1 MGHETQNTGATS
13 SARLTSIDAARGL
26 VMVIMAL
33 DHVRD
38 LLHHD
43 AMLAQPT
50 DLRSTTI
57 LLFFTRWVTHL
68 CAPMFML
75 TSGLGAY
82 LWWRR
87 GHTRGELSRF
97 LATRGLW
104 LMVLELTVMRVAYN
118 FSLSTEYPLMLI
130 VLWVLGLCMV
140 CLAALVWLP
149 LPAVALLSLATIAL
163 HNLLDP
169 IRASQLGSFSWLWFL
184 LHQVGAFPL
193 FGTVAI
199 VGYPLI
205 PWVAVTALGFAIGP
219 WFAPLRQVPAKA
231 GTHERLMLA
240 GLAATAL
247 FIALRAVNGYGDP
260 SHWADNAKPF
270 FTLLSFL
277 NTTKY
282 PPSLLYL
289 LMTLGPGLLLLAWFQ
304 RHPPSARNPLV
315 IFGRVPLFY
324 FVGHFFL
331 VHAATALLALARYG
345 DPAWA
350 FVFTPVPTMGG
361 PAALYPAD
369 FGVSL
374 GATYLVWVGVVLL
387 MYPACRWFAA
397 LKTRRR
403 DWWLSY
409 L

>member
-1 MGHETQNTGATS
+1 
-13 SARLTSIDAARGL
+13 
-26 VMVIMAL
+26 MVIMAL

-38 LLHHD
+38 LVHHD

-50 DLRSTTI
+50 DLRSTTVI
-57 LLFFTRWVTHL
+57 LFFTRWITHF

-75 TSGLGAY
+75 TSGIGAY

-87 GHTRGELSRF
+87 GRTRGELSRF
-97 LATRGLW
+97 LVTRGLW
-104 LMVLELTVMRVAYN
+104 LMVLELTVMRLGYN
-118 FSLSTEYPLMLI
+118 FSVSTEYPLMLI

-140 CLAALVWLP
+140 CLAVIVWLP
-149 LPAVALLSLATIAL
+149 LPAVAVLSVATIAL

-169 IRASQLGSFSWLWFL
+169 IRAAQLGSSSWLWFL
-184 LHQVGAFPL
+184 LHQVGAFPV

-205 PWVAVTALGFAIGP
+205 PWVAVMALGFAIGP
-219 WFAPLRQVPAKA
+219 WFTGTRTTPGRSLTEAARTVVGTKAERSLAVALAKA
-231 GTHERLMLA
+231 EGGPHERLMIA
-240 GLAATAL
+240 GLASTAL
-247 FIALRAVNGYGDP
+247 FIVLRALNGYGDP
-260 SHWADNAKPF
+260 SHWVFSAKPF

-304 RHPPSARNPLV
+304 RHPPRTTNPLV
-315 IFGRVPLFY
+315 TFGRVPLFY
-324 FVGHFFL
+324 FVGHFFV
-331 VHAATALLALARYG
+331 VHAATALLALVRYG
-345 DPAWA
+345 TAAWS

-361 PAALYPAD
+361 PAALYPKD
-369 FGVSL
+369 FGFSL
-374 GATYLVWVGVVLL
+374 GVAYLVWVGVVLL

-397 LKTRRR
+397 LKARRR